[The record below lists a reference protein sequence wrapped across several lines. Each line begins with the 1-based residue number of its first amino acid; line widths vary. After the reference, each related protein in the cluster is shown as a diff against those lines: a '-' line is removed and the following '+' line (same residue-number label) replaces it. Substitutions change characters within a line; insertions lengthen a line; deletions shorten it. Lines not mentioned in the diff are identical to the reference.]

1 MKTVIKKLDEMTA
14 QEWCRLVEERIK
26 VFVVEQDCAYQEVDQ
41 DDYHA
46 AHLML
51 FDDADQ
57 LVGYTRI
64 YRRSDGKVTFGR
76 VLVPMQY
83 RKNHYGRQLVE
94 QTIKATHRLFPES
107 RHFDMP
113 RKRLQVLPKTKM
125 LRSLPAVCAI
135 RISPPQIQAVP
146 SLLRYKAART
156 ESV

>member
-94 QTIKATHRLFPES
+94 QTIKATHRLFPGE
-107 RHFDMP
+107 
-113 RKRLQVLPKTKM
+113 T
-125 LRSLPAVCAI
+125 I
-135 RISPPQIQAVP
+135 QIQAQAYLQKFYE
-146 SLLRYKAART
+146 SLGFQPVSDVYPEDEIPHLDMVLKG
-156 ESV
+156 ED

>member
-26 VFVVEQDCAYQEVDQ
+26 VFVVEQDCTYQEVDQ

-51 FDDADQ
+51 FDDVDQ

-94 QTIKATHRLFPES
+94 QTIKATHRLFPGE
-107 RHFDMP
+107 
-113 RKRLQVLPKTKM
+113 T
-125 LRSLPAVCAI
+125 I
-135 RISPPQIQAVP
+135 QIQAQAYLQKFYE
-146 SLLRYKAART
+146 SLRFQPVSDVYPEDGIPQHDMVLKG
-156 ESV
+156 ED

>member
-51 FDDADQ
+51 FDDVDQ

-94 QTIKATHRLFPES
+94 QTIKATHRLFPGE
-107 RHFDMP
+107 
-113 RKRLQVLPKTKM
+113 
-125 LRSLPAVCAI
+125 AI
-135 RISPPQIQAVP
+135 QIQAQAYLQKFYE
-146 SLLRYKAART
+146 SLGFQPVSDVYPEDGIPHLDMILKG
-156 ESV
+156 ED